1 MYELSE
7 ELVFPHPSYADEY
20 GVLAVGGDLSCE
32 RLALAYR
39 YGIFPW
45 FEEGEPIVWWSPSE
59 RFVLFPEELYIS
71 KSMKQVIRSNRF
83 QITKNRAFEQVIAQ
97 CKAIN
102 RRGQQ
107 GTWITTE
114 MQQAYIDFHQK
125 GFAESI
131 EVWEGNA
138 LVGGLYGVV
147 VGDVFCG
154 ESMFSK
160 VANTSKLA
168 FTHLV
173 TSGGYTLIDC
183 QVHTKHLESLGARHI
198 DRTLFLEYLGVSS
211 DV

>member
-7 ELVFPHPSYADEY
+7 ELVFPHPGYADEY